1 MIARSDSVKAI
12 GEVTLVD
19 RNIQGDGFEVCE
31 LGPIARFRARSAICK
46 VVLMVADGDVMGFS
60 IGEIVMVAGF

>member
-19 RNIQGDGFEVCE
+19 GNIQGDRFKVRE
-31 LGPIARFRARSAICK
+31 LGPIARFRARSAIGK
-46 VVLMVADGDVMGFS
+46 VALMPADGDVVGLR
-60 IGEIVMVAGF
+60 IGEIVMVAGY

>member
-19 RNIQGDGFEVCE
+19 GNIQGDSFKVRE
-31 LGPIARFRARSAICK
+31 LSPIARFRARSAIGK
-46 VVLMVADGDVMGFS
+46 VALMHADGNLVGFR
-60 IGEIVMVAGF
+60 IGEIATVAGF